1 VVLQTRLN
9 VCVYRL
15 CTCSVPTPITL
26 PRQNISIYPLK
37 DCFRSD
43 THSNYSKWKKKSHL
57 WSQHCHISHS
67 AVRQA
72 WANGECLRQFKQSRL
87 CKQFS
92 KNVCVDVL
100 FNKIQQQMTSFSLS
114 LSLSLV
120 VGLEG
125 LPLMAGSKTT
135 VFILFYRRWV
145 FMFMWF
151 IWKHANIC
159 GFLHHWDGLQTSALL

>member
-43 THSNYSKWKKKSHL
+43 THTATTQNGKKKSHL

-114 LSLSLV
+114 LSLSCCRAGRAPPHGRVKDYCVHPLLQKVSVHVHV
-120 VGLEG
+120 VYL
-125 LPLMAGSKTT
+125 K
-135 VFILFYRRWV
+135 
-145 FMFMWF
+145 
-151 IWKHANIC
+151 ANIC